1 MQQNKDGLAN
11 IYSAQSFW
19 DKVRHSLKT
28 AGIEIIRKCLLLYYT
43 AQKPET
49 PLWAKTVV
57 YSALAYFTLPIDAI
71 PDLLPGIGYTDDLLV
86 LTAAITSISLYVDE
100 EIKELTE
107 KKIKIWFNVT

>member
-1 MQQNKDGLAN
+1 MQQDKHALAN
-11 IYSAQSFW
+11 IYSEQRFW

-28 AGIEIIRKCLLLYYT
+28 TGTEVIRKCLWLYYA

-57 YSALAYFTLPIDAI
+57 YSALAYFILPIDAI
-71 PDLLPGIGYTDDLLV
+71 PDLLPGIGYTDDLIV
-86 LTAAITSISLYVDE
+86 LTAAIASISLYVDE